1 LRCHASLVLLSLLL
15 LIFVQVVSH
24 PVSGAATFQSPA
36 PLTVVNGTDRLP
48 TSTRLSNGQLWVAW
62 EAISLSSQTSIVYE
76 TYNGIW
82 SAVQTVASG
91 PGSVS
96 NIAPTLAQLQNGTVI
111 LVWSG
116 NQTGHFN
123 LYYKLNNNGVWSGS
137 TRLTSTSSDDS
148 VAKAVVSTNS
158 TLWVFWQRD
167 GLSSSCISGACHQ
180 VFYKTLKGNQWSS
193 DVAFT
198 TNSFWSAMP
207 GPMVTNDNR
216 VWLSW
221 SSTSSANTGFSIL
234 YSIYNGQWSSTLA
247 LTSTATTDTHPAL
260 AADRNGTIWLL
271 FTRDVVLSN
280 GVNGVTEN
288 DLFYTSSGNVGSTWA
303 AVAQLTVGGT
313 VSNPVDSMDPS
324 VVQGADELLWI
335 FYSTDIT
342 GGGSSFDI
350 YYIRSYPIL
359 THDVAL
365 SKIQY
370 PPFEYPGGFRSVGE
384 SAVVKIN
391 ATITNTGDFVESITV
406 NAVVSNVTSYNLG
419 TVTASLAVGQSLF
432 LTFPWN
438 TTGVTPAKYSLSVT
452 VTDPS
457 EPVLNSYNDS
467 AYYKGGV
474 RLVPIGDV
482 DQDGSVTIVDVGV
495 VFYNYGFAATCN
507 CSRWNPYADI
517 NGNGI
522 IDIVDVGVV
531 SRNYGT
537 YA

>member
-1 LRCHASLVLLSLLL
+1 
-15 LIFVQVVSH
+15 
-24 PVSGAATFQSPA
+24 
-36 PLTVVNGTDRLP
+36 
-48 TSTRLSNGQLWVAW
+48 
-62 EAISLSSQTSIVYE
+62 
-76 TYNGIW
+76 
-82 SAVQTVASG
+82 
-91 PGSVS
+91 
-96 NIAPTLAQLQNGTVI
+96 
-111 LVWSG
+111 
-116 NQTGHFN
+116 
-123 LYYKLNNNGVWSGS
+123 
-137 TRLTSTSSDDS
+137 
-148 VAKAVVSTNS
+148 
-158 TLWVFWQRD
+158 
-167 GLSSSCISGACHQ
+167 
-180 VFYKTLKGNQWSS
+180 
-193 DVAFT
+193 
-198 TNSFWSAMP
+198 
-207 GPMVTNDNR
+207 MVTNDNR

-391 ATITNTGDFVESITV
+391 ASITNTGDFVESITV

-495 VFYNYGFAATCN
+495 VFYNYGFTATCN